1 MIERGVNAPLASS
14 AGRLFDAC
22 AAVLGICLE
31 RQSYEGQAGM
41 EMEALASPF
50 MDAAEAWPAT
60 SRKGPVISWKGLW
73 EALLRD
79 QALGVETGLIAAR
92 FHRTLIEII
101 SRKPSDSLT
110 KTASARSHCPVALS
124 RIGCCSKA
132 YLPSSQSQDWR
143 GWRT

>member
-1 MIERGVNAPLASS
+1 
-14 AGRLFDAC
+14 
-22 AAVLGICLE
+22 
-31 RQSYEGQAGM
+31 M
-41 EMEALASPF
+41 EMEALASPL

-101 SRKPSDSLT
+101 SREAIGLT
-110 KTASARSHCPVALS
+110 NENGVGTVALS
-124 RIGCCSKA
+124 GGAFQHRLLLKGVLAELTGLEGLAQVSVPANDGGLALGQATIGLALSHLDQIVEEKISASSK
-132 YLPSSQSQDWR
+132 
-143 GWRT
+143 